1 MTSLLPLASQ
11 TWEFLDPRDG
21 RWLAARVPGCVHL
34 DLWRH
39 GLIPDPFYGS
49 NELGLR
55 WIERENWT
63 YRTAFDL
70 DEAFLARET
79 IELVADGLDTLA
91 TLTLN
96 GREIARTES
105 MFTGYRF
112 SVKEALRPG
121 RNELVVAFANPLD
134 YVNARRRPDD
144 VEWNDPVGGCS
155 HIRKQQCSFGWDWGP
170 RFATSGIY
178 RDIRLEAWSG
188 GRILGARV
196 RQTHRAPGGAVTL
209 HIVPNCR
216 LACPAGRGGGG
227 EMSSTPAFACRL
239 SFGGEVVAQ
248 SSGTELTVSHPRLWW
263 PNGHG
268 EQPLYD
274 LRVDL
279 LDAPGGAVVD
289 TWETRVGLRT
299 VVLDRHPDEYGE
311 SFQFVVNGQAI
322 FAKGANWIPAHS
334 FVSQVTRADYDALLT
349 DATDVHMN
357 MLRVWGGGIY
367 ESDDFYDLCDEKGL
381 LVWQDF
387 MFACAMYPGH
397 EAFLKL
403 VQAEAE
409 YQVARLAPRACLALW
424 CGNNEIEQMATRLA
438 EDPRRA
444 ADYRRIFEELLPAA
458 VARHDGVTTYWP
470 CSPHDPTSDL
480 ADVAKRQTG
489 GTHVNAE
496 GAGDSHFWDVWHARK
511 PVKTYEEKRFRFCSE
526 FGMQSYSSPEV
537 AATFCPPEE
546 FNVFSPA
553 MENHQ
558 KNGGGNATIL
568 DYVARLYRF
577 PKDFESLSYLSQL
590 NQLWCLK
597 VGVEHFRRSLPRT
610 MGALY
615 WQLNDCWPV
624 FSWSSVEFGGKWKAL
639 HYGARRFFAPALVS
653 AHVPG
658 DEKPGVGNYLKST
671 IHEVNLFTVYDGR
684 EPETAAHLAWE
695 LRHLDGRR
703 LEHGGRAV
711 TLRCNES
718 VLQARLDFAGA
729 MAEHGAG
736 NLYLRVM
743 LTVGGRTVSEDTVFL
758 TAPRFLDLPR
768 APIETGVTAAD
779 GEGEGVFDLEFRS
792 AVFQHRVKFE
802 LGGLALRASDNF
814 FDLHP
819 HHPRRVRV
827 RLARTDAAM
836 PTAAELATKLTTLS
850 LADSY

>member
-1 MTSLLPLASQ
+1 MPDVFPLSSQ
-11 TWEFLDPRDG
+11 PWEFHEPRGG
-21 RWLAARVPGCVHL
+21 RWLSAEVPGCIHL
-34 DLWRH
+34 DLRRH

-49 NELGLR
+49 NELGLQ

-70 DEAFLARET
+70 DGAFLAHEAV
-79 IELVADGLDTLA
+79 ELVADGLDTLA

-96 GREIARTES
+96 GQEIARTEN

-112 SVKEALRPG
+112 AVQDALRAG

-134 YVNARRRPDD
+134 YVTPRRRPDD
-144 VEWNDPVGGCS
+144 IEWNDPVGGAS
-155 HIRKQQCSFGWDWGP
+155 HLRKQQCSFGWDWGP

-188 GRILGARV
+188 GRIDGAGV
-196 RQTHRAPGGAVTL
+196 RQTHKAGENGGAVTL
-209 HIVPNCR
+209 HVSPACR
-216 LACPAGRGGGG
+216 LARPVGRSGGH
-227 EMSSTPAFACRL
+227 EHSSTPTFACRL
-239 SFGGEVVAQ
+239 LFQGETVAA
-248 SSGTELTVSHPRLWW
+248 SSGTQLTVVQPRLWW
-263 PNGHG
+263 PHGHG
-268 EQPLYD
+268 DQPLYD
-274 LRVDL
+274 LEVDL
-279 LDAPGGAVVD
+279 LAAPGGAVLD
-289 TWETRVGLRT
+289 TWKTRVGLRT
-299 VVLDRHPDEYGE
+299 VALDRHADECGE
-311 SFQFVVNGQAI
+311 SFQFVVNGRPI

-334 FVSQVTRADYDALLT
+334 FVSAVTRADYDELLT
-349 DATDVHMN
+349 DAADVGMN

-367 ESDDFYDLCDEKGL
+367 ESTDFYDLCDEKGL

-387 MFACAMYPGH
+387 MFACALYPGDD
-397 EAFLKL
+397 AFLKL

-409 YQVARLAPRACLALW
+409 YQVARLAPHACLALW
-424 CGNNEIEQMATRLA
+424 CGNNEIEQMATNLA
-438 EDPRRA
+438 KNPQRA
-444 ADYRRIFEELLPAA
+444 ADYRRIFDELLPAV
-458 VARHDGVTTYWP
+458 VARLDGVTPYWP
-470 CSPHDPTSDL
+470 CSPHDPSGIEET
-480 ADVAKRQTG
+480 ARRQVAG
-489 GTHVNAE
+489 GVHVNNE

-558 KNGGGNATIL
+558 KNGAGNQTIL
-568 DYVARLYRF
+568 DYVSRLYRM
-577 PKDFESLSYLSQL
+577 PRDYETLSYLSQL
-590 NQLWCLK
+590 NQLWCMK
-597 VGVEHFRRSLPRT
+597 VGIEHFRRSMPRT

-658 DEKPGVGNYLKST
+658 DETVGVGNRLKST
-671 IHEVNLFTVYDGR
+671 IHEVHLYTVYDGVD
-684 EPETAAHLAWE
+684 PEASAHLAWE

-711 TLRCNES
+711 TLRFNEN
-718 VLQARLDFAGA
+718 VCQERLDFAGA

-736 NLYLRVM
+736 KIYLHVL
-743 LTVGGRTVSEDTVFL
+743 LTVAGRTVSEDTVFF
-758 TAPRFLDLPR
+758 TAPRFLNLPR
-768 APIETGVTAAD
+768 APVETTVTPT
-779 GEGEGVFDLEFRS
+779 GEGEFDLEFRS

-802 LGGLALRASDNF
+802 LGGLAYRASDNF

-819 HHPRRVRV
+819 HCPHQVRV
-827 RLARTDAAM
+827 RLKANGGPV
-836 PTAAELATKLTTLS
+836 PTAQELRAKITTLS

>member
-1 MTSLLPLASQ
+1 MRLLSLAPFS
-11 TWEFLDPRDG
+11 WELHHPRDG
-21 RWLAARVPGCVHL
+21 GWLPAQVPGCVPL
-34 DLWRH
+34 DLRRN

-49 NELGLR
+49 NERSLQ
-55 WIERENWT
+55 WIEHEAWT
-63 YRTAFDL
+63 YRVAFDL
-70 DEAFLARET
+70 PAGFLAEDAV
-79 IELVADGLDTLA
+79 ELVADGLDTLA

-96 GREIARTES
+96 GQEVARTDN
-105 MFTGYRF
+105 MFTGQRF
-112 SVKEALRPG
+112 PVKDALQAG
-121 RNELVVAFANPLD
+121 RNELVVAFASPAE
-134 YVNARRRPDD
+134 YVRARRRPDD
-144 VEWNDPVGGCS
+144 SEWNDPVGGCS
-155 HIRKQQCSFGWDWGP
+155 HLRKQQCSFGWDWGP

-188 GRILGARV
+188 GRLVRARV
-196 RQTHRAPGGAVTL
+196 RQVHRGETDGPVTL
-209 HIVPNCR
+209 HVAPECR
-216 LACPAGRGGGG
+216 PSRSGGDKV
-227 EMSSTPAFACRL
+227 AFACRL
-239 SFGGEVVAQ
+239 RFAGEVVAE
-248 SSGTELTVSHPRLWW
+248 SNGTELTIPNPHLWW
-263 PNGHG
+263 PHGHG

-274 LRVDL
+274 LEVSL
-279 LDAPGGAVVD
+279 LAAPSGAVVD
-289 TWETRVGLRT
+289 TWSTRVGLRT
-299 VVLDRHPDEYGE
+299 VVLDRHPDEHGE
-311 SFQFVVNGQAI
+311 SFRFVVNGQPI

-334 FVSQVTRADYDALLT
+334 FVAAVTRADYDELLT
-349 DATDVHMN
+349 DATDVGMN

-387 MFACAMYPGH
+387 MFACAMYPGD
-397 EAFLKL
+397 EPFLRS

-409 YQVARLAPRACLALW
+409 YQVARLASRPCLALW
-424 CGNNEIEQMATRLA
+424 CGNNEIEQMATSLA
-438 EDPRRA
+438 KNPQRA
-444 ADYRRIFEELLPAA
+444 ADYRRLFEELLPGV
-458 VARHDGVTTYWP
+458 VARLDGVTAYWP

-480 ADVAKRQTG
+480 ADVARRQTG
-489 GTHVNAE
+489 APGGVHVNAE

-558 KNGGGNATIL
+558 KNGGGNATIF

-577 PKDFESLSYLSQL
+577 PKDYEALSYLSQL

-597 VGVEHFRRSLPRT
+597 VGIEHFRRSMPRT

-658 DEKPGVGNYLKST
+658 DETAGVGNRLKST
-671 IHEVNLFTVYDGR
+671 IGEVHLYTVYDGR
-684 EPETAAHLAWE
+684 EPEVGAHLAWE

-711 TLRCNES
+711 TLRYNES
-718 VLQARLDFAGA
+718 VRQETLDFAGA

-736 NLYLRVM
+736 NLYLHVL
-743 LTVGGRTVSEDTVFL
+743 LTVDGRTVSEDTVFL
-758 TAPRFLDLPR
+758 TAPRFLSLPH
-768 APIETGVTAAD
+768 APVEAAVTAA
-779 GEGEGVFDLEFRS
+779 GEGEGVFDVEFRS

-802 LGGLALRASDNF
+802 LGGLAYRASDNF

-819 HHPRRVRV
+819 HWPHRVRV
-827 RLARTDAAM
+827 RLKK
-836 PTAAELATKLTTLS
+836 TAAAVLTADELRAKLTTLS
-850 LADSY
+850 LAGSY